1 MRIIITGVAGFIGFH
16 LAKSCCELGYDVFG
30 VDNFL
35 CGYQEHITLLSQFS
49 TFTFYKG
56 SAHDDIVAS
65 WLTSDT
71 YVVHLAGLSAL
82 ASNQENPFLSYTN
95 NVAVTAGLL
104 EKCRLHGVRHF
115 IFASTSAVYENSK
128 DFPTPE
134 DTSVNP
140 DLLYS
145 LGKKHAEDVITSFGT
160 IYGLPFTLLRFF
172 NVYGSHQDS
181 IRTNPPL
188 LPYLVSCF
196 KKNSQP
202 VLHSDGLQRRD
213 YIHVSDV
220 VSLIHKIMTLPAT
233 NDVYNVCTGETVSV
247 RELVDLLQSEMCTSI
262 QPIYRDPVLLWDKSP
277 VLWNGVHT
285 FPKER
290 MMEEVNKYSCG
301 DPSKTYLNFGW
312 KATCTI
318 RDGIR
323 KLLE

>member
-1 MRIIITGVAGFIGFH
+1 
-16 LAKSCCELGYDVFG
+16 
-30 VDNFL
+30 
-35 CGYQEHITLLSQFS
+35 
-49 TFTFYKG
+49 
-56 SAHDDIVAS
+56 
-65 WLTSDT
+65 
-71 YVVHLAGLSAL
+71 
-82 ASNQENPFLSYTN
+82 LSYTN

-128 DFPTPE
+128 EYPTPE
-134 DTSVNP
+134 HTGINP

-145 LGKKHAEDVITSFGT
+145 MGKKHAEDVITSFGT
-160 IYGLPFTLLRFF
+160 LYGLPFTLLRFF

-181 IRTNPPL
+181 IRANPPL

-196 KKNSQP
+196 KNNVQP

-220 VSLIHKIMTLPAT
+220 ISLIHKIMTLPAT

-247 RELVDLLQSEMCTSI
+247 RELVELLQSKMEVSI
-262 QPIYRDPVLLWDKSP
+262 QPIYRDPVLLWDKTP
-277 VLWNGVHT
+277 ILWKGEHT
-285 FPKER
+285 FPKTR

-301 DPSKTYLNFGW
+301 DPSKTYLRFEW
-312 KATCTI
+312 KAVCSI
-318 RDGIR
+318 QDGIR